1 MVRTYRFRLSAYTIA
16 LILFLTVTLGYTYV
30 YSRGVILEEA
40 ENNITSTAQ
49 VLNSNLEL
57 EENELLHYA
66 EIVRDD
72 LRIKEYMFMTARVGT
87 DNEALVTL
95 LDRQFGWLPV
105 QRHVVIA
112 NSGRILV
119 GQENTDLAEHVRQ
132 QLSHPKA
139 DIFYFQGKKGLEMVA
154 WAGVEY
160 EGLALGAVALTHLLN
175 GAWLEQLRQTSGG
188 YLFIEDNGI
197 IQLSTL
203 ANSIGSKFQP
213 TPNGRVILA
222 NETYRIR
229 PLILAGPQ
237 KHAPRIWYG
246 VSEKELL
253 MKLERHSRLVLMF
266 TIAGS
271 LAILWVGLAIIRNFN
286 KPLTQLMHMTRK
298 VASGELPRMNK
309 SVPRNEIDM
318 LSNQFAEMLQALREK
333 QQEVELAHKELEQ
346 SAITDALTRLYNR
359 RYLQEVF
366 PRVLSQAQRESLY
379 LAGILLDIDH
389 FKQINDKYGHLGG
402 DQCLIQFSRLLRDTC
417 RANDY
422 IFRIGGEEFL
432 ILSIHDNQQGGQLL
446 AEKIREI
453 IQNHPASLNGTI
465 IPMTTSAGVSHGEFS
480 IPPQDALSH
489 LLLHAD
495 KALYEAKIS
504 GRNKIVAYLH
514 DDVYAPIP
522 VNAVS

>member
-1 MVRTYRFRLSAYTIA
+1 MF
-16 LILFLTVTLGYTYV
+16 TLGNTYM

-40 ENNITSTAQ
+40 ENNLTSTAQ
-49 VLNSNLEL
+49 VLNSNLEM

-72 LRIKEYMFMTARVGT
+72 LRIKEYMFMTSRIGT
-87 DNEALVTL
+87 DNEALVAL

-105 QRHVVIA
+105 ERHVIVS
-112 NSGRILV
+112 NNGQILV
-119 GQENTDLAEHVRQ
+119 GQENKDLADQVRQ
-132 QLSHPKA
+132 HFSNPKA
-139 DIFYFQGKKGLEMVA
+139 DVFYFQGKKGLEMVA
-154 WAGVEY
+154 WASVEY
-160 EGLALGAVALTHLLN
+160 EGIQLGAIALTHLLN
-175 GAWLEQLRQTSGG
+175 SAWLEQLRQTSGG
-188 YLFIEDNGI
+188 YLFIEDNRT

-203 ANSIGSKFQP
+203 TNSIGSEFAP
-213 TPNGRVILA
+213 APNGRVILA
-222 NETYRIR
+222 DETYRIR
-229 PLILAGPQ
+229 PLILSGPQ
-237 KHAPRIWYG
+237 KHTPRIWYG

-266 TIAGS
+266 TIAGT

-298 VASGELPRMNK
+298 VASGELPRMKK

-333 QQEVELAHKELEQ
+333 QQEIEQAHKELEE
-346 SAITDALTRLYNR
+346 SAITDSLTRLYNR

-379 LAGILLDIDH
+379 LSGILLDIDH

-432 ILSIHDNQQGGQLL
+432 ILSINDNHQGGQML
-446 AEKIREI
+446 ADKIREI
-453 IQNHPASLNGTI
+453 IEHHPANLDDTI
-465 IPMTTSAGVSHGEFS
+465 IPMTTSAGVSHADFTLTAQE
-480 IPPQDALSH
+480 ALSH

-504 GRNKIVAYLH
+504 GRNKVIACA
-514 DDVYAPIP
+514 DDNPISPYP

>member
-16 LILFLTVTLGYTYV
+16 LVLFLILTLGYTYV
-30 YSRGVILEEA
+30 YSRGVILEGA
-40 ENNITSTAQ
+40 ENNLTSTAQ
-49 VLNSNLEL
+49 VLNSNLEM

-72 LRIKEYMFMTARVGT
+72 LRIKEYMFMTAKVGT
-87 DNEALVTL
+87 DNEALVAL

-105 QRHVVIA
+105 ERQVIIS
-112 NSGRILV
+112 NNGRILV
-119 GQENTDLAEHVRQ
+119 GHENEDLAKHVRQ
-132 QLSHPKA
+132 HSSNPKA
-139 DIFYFQGKKGLEMVA
+139 DVFYFQGEKGLEMVA
-154 WAGVEY
+154 WASVEY
-160 EGLALGAVALTHLLN
+160 EGIQLGAIALTHLLN
-175 GAWLEQLRQTSGG
+175 SAWLEQLRQTSGG
-188 YLFIEDNGI
+188 YLFIEDNGTV
-197 IQLSTL
+197 QLSTL
-203 ANSIGSKFQP
+203 TDSIGNKFTP
-213 TPNGRVILA
+213 APNGRVILA
-222 NETYRIR
+222 DETYRIR
-229 PLILAGPQ
+229 PLILSGPQ

-246 VSEKELL
+246 VSENELL
-253 MKLERHSRLVLMF
+253 MKLERHSRLVLML
-266 TIAGS
+266 TIAGA

-286 KPLTQLMHMTRK
+286 RPLSQLMHMTRK

-333 QQEVELAHKELEQ
+333 QQEIEQVHKELEE
-346 SAITDALTRLYNR
+346 SAITDSLTRLYNR

-379 LAGILLDIDH
+379 LSGILLDIDH
-389 FKQINDKYGHLGG
+389 FKEINDKYGHLGG

-432 ILSIHDNQQGGQLL
+432 ILSINDNNQGGQLL
-446 AEKIREI
+446 ADKIRDI
-453 IQNHPASLNGTI
+453 IEHHPANLNDTI
-465 IPMTTSAGVSHGEFS
+465 IPMTTSAGVSHADFS
-480 IPPQDALSH
+480 LSGQEALSH

-504 GRNKIVAYLH
+504 GRNKVIACA
-514 DDVYAPIP
+514 DDNTFSPYS

>member
-1 MVRTYRFRLSAYTIA
+1 ML
-16 LILFLTVTLGYTYV
+16 TLGYTYV

-40 ENNITSTAQ
+40 ENNLTSTAQ
-49 VLNSNLEL
+49 VLNSNLEM

-72 LRIKEYMFMTARVGT
+72 LRIKEYMFMTAKVGT
-87 DNEALVTL
+87 DNEALVAL

-105 QRHVVIA
+105 ERQVIIA
-112 NSGRILV
+112 NNGQILV
-119 GQENTDLAEHVRQ
+119 GQENKDLADH
-132 QLSHPKA
+132 LSRHSSNPKA
-139 DIFYFQGKKGLEMVA
+139 DVFYFQGKKGLEMVA
-154 WAGVEY
+154 WASVEY
-160 EGLALGAVALTHLLN
+160 EGIALGAVALTHLLN
-175 GAWLEQLRQTSGG
+175 SAWLEQLRQTSGG
-188 YLFIEDNGI
+188 YLFIEDGS

-203 ANSIGSKFQP
+203 TNSIGNEFAP
-213 TPNGRVILA
+213 APNGRVILA
-222 NETYRIR
+222 NEPYRIR

-266 TIAGS
+266 TIAGA

-286 KPLTQLMHMTRK
+286 KPLSQLMHMTRK

-318 LSNQFAEMLQALREK
+318 LSNQFAEMLQALRQK
-333 QQEVELAHKELEQ
+333 QQEIEQAHKELEE
-346 SAITDALTRLYNR
+346 SAITDSLTRLYNR

-379 LAGILLDIDH
+379 LTGILLDIDH
-389 FKQINDKYGHLGG
+389 FKQINDEFGHLGG
-402 DQCLIQFSRLLRDTC
+402 DQCLMQFSRLLRDTC

-432 ILSIHDNQQGGQLL
+432 ILSINDSKSGGQLL
-446 AEKIREI
+446 ADKIRDI
-453 IQNHPASLNGTI
+453 IEHHPANLGDTV
-465 IPMTTSAGVSHGEFS
+465 IPMTTSAGVSHADFS
-480 IPPQDALSH
+480 LSSQEALSH

-504 GRNKIVAYLH
+504 GRNKVMACEN
-514 DDVYAPIP
+514 DDSNSPYPI
-522 VNAVS
+522 NAVS

>member
-1 MVRTYRFRLSAYTIA
+1 MIKTYRFRLSAYTIA
-16 LILFLTVTLGYTYV
+16 LVLFLMLTLGYTYM

-87 DNEALVTL
+87 DNEALVAL

-105 QRHVVIA
+105 ERQVVIS
-112 NSGRILV
+112 NSGRVLV
-119 GQENTDLAEHVRQ
+119 GHENADLAEQVR
-132 QLSHPKA
+132 LHMSNPKA
-139 DIFYFQGKKGLEMVA
+139 DVFYFQGQKGLEMVA
-154 WAGVEY
+154 WASVEY
-160 EGLALGAVALTHLLN
+160 EGLSLGAVALTHLLN
-175 GAWLEQLRQTSGG
+175 SAWLEQLRQTSGG
-188 YLFIEDNGI
+188 YLFIEENGNI
-197 IQLSTL
+197 KLSTL
-203 ANSIGSKFQP
+203 SNSVGSQFAPQ
-213 TPNGRVILA
+213 PNGRIVLGD
-222 NETYRIR
+222 ETYRIR

-246 VSEKELL
+246 VSENELL

-266 TIAGS
+266 TVAGS

-298 VASGELPRMNK
+298 VADGELPRMSK
-309 SVPRNEIDM
+309 AVPRNEIDM
-318 LSNQFAEMLQALREK
+318 LYNQFAEMLQALREK
-333 QQEVELAHKELEQ
+333 QREIEAVHRELEE
-346 SAITDALTRLYNR
+346 SAITDSLTRLYNR

-366 PRVLSQAQRESLY
+366 PRVLSQAQRESLQ
-379 LAGILLDIDH
+379 LTGILLDIDH
-389 FKQINDKYGHLGG
+389 FKQINDRYGHLGG
-402 DQCLIQFSRLLRDTC
+402 DQCLIQFSRILRDTC

-432 ILSIHDNQQGGQLL
+432 ILSINDNKLGGQLL
-446 AEKIREI
+446 AEKIRDI
-453 IQNHPASLNGTI
+453 IEHHPATLGDTVL
-465 IPMTTSAGVSHGEFS
+465 PMTTSAGVSQAEFS
-480 IPPQDALSH
+480 LSPQEALSH

-495 KALYEAKIS
+495 RALYQAKIS
-504 GRNKIVAYLH
+504 GRNKIIVYH
-514 DDVYAPIP
+514 DHDYHSSISA
-522 VNAVS
+522 NAVS

>member
-16 LILFLTVTLGYTYV
+16 LVLFLMLTLGYTYV

-40 ENNITSTAQ
+40 ENNLTSTAQ
-49 VLNSNLEL
+49 ILNSNLEL

-72 LRIKEYMFMTARVGT
+72 LRIKEYMFMTAKVGT
-87 DNEALVTL
+87 DNEALVAL

-105 QRHVVIA
+105 ERAVIIA
-112 NSGRILV
+112 NNGKILV
-119 GQENTDLAEHVRQ
+119 GEEHTDLAEY
-132 QLSHPKA
+132 LSQHDPKA
-139 DIFYFQGKKGLEMVA
+139 DVFYFQGKKGLEMVA
-154 WAGVEY
+154 WASVAY
-160 EGLALGAVALTHLLN
+160 EGIQLGAIALTHVLN
-175 GAWLEQLRQTSGG
+175 SAWLEQLRQTSGG
-188 YLFIEDNGI
+188 YLFIEENGI

-203 ANSIGSKFQP
+203 TDSIGGIFAP
-213 TPNGRVILA
+213 TLDGRVVLA
-222 NETYRIR
+222 NEPYRIR

-253 MKLERHSRLVLMF
+253 MKLERHSRLVLIF
-266 TIAGS
+266 TVAGA

-286 KPLTQLMHMTRK
+286 RPLSQLMHMTRK
-298 VASGELPRMNK
+298 VASGELPRMKK

-333 QQEVELAHKELEQ
+333 QQEIEQAHKELEE

-366 PRVLSQAQRESLY
+366 PRILSQAQRESLH
-379 LAGILLDIDH
+379 LTGILLDIDH
-389 FKQINDKYGHLGG
+389 FKQINDQFGHLGG

-417 RANDY
+417 RASDY
-422 IFRIGGEEFL
+422 VFRIGGEEFL
-432 ILSIHDNQQGGQLL
+432 ILSINDNKQGGQLL
-446 AEKIREI
+446 AEKIRDI
-453 IQNHPASLNGTI
+453 IENHPARLGETI
-465 IPMTTSAGVSHGEFS
+465 IPMTTSAGVSHAEYS
-480 IPPQDALSH
+480 LAAQEALSH

-504 GRNKIVAYLH
+504 GRNKVIADTDADTLSAY
-514 DDVYAPIP
+514 P